1 MRAGVDRVC
10 KVENSGCKLKVRA
23 GGLGRRCQA
32 LLTAKAS
39 PQRISAQECFIC
51 REERTSKARVV
62 DGRMTGSRDF
72 ANAKAILAT
81 NAVKYHVNKLRAQ
94 AWATE
99 HGQALQY
106 AIAKDK
112 ISSVALREKPDLGQD
127 KLSWLQRHDQ
137 DCGALYGVLPLCVG
151 MPITATDHLDRGR
164 GILRGRAGVVVGWV
178 WPSETGERTRKE
190 NNCVWNQLPACILV
204 RFKTKESWRIDGLP
218 EDNVF
223 PVAPQKKPWY
233 LDKGKRR
240 PMLRVT
246 RKQFP
251 LAPGFA
257 TTAHAAQGQTCSE
270 GVLMDMHIGEA
281 GDPLAA
287 YTALTRVK
295 DRQGLFVY
303 RPFAAAPFQKGAK
316 IGRELLLRLWGG
328 EQMDWSYLRAKYR
341 GERQC
346 WECREQKP
354 VGAFTPGR
362 WKRSDEARVCREC
375 MQRHAD
381 ALEPWQC
388 MACKDWKEESA
399 LAETLARPQCT
410 FYRVCHTCEAT
421 KWCDGCSARKT
432 EDKFSR
438 AMWQRKRAGERYC
451 TCCAKKSHGLWTC
464 GGCGTKK
471 RRTEFQ
477 ICQVHTDQPRVQNG
491 KQLCADCR
499 RPSPG
504 HAIAAKAAAWLAPRR
519 AKLAKKEV
527 TERKERILADVWA
540 EIRKK
545 RAMATVEAME
555 DPSAK
560 RQKSDGSAPA
570 VPLQTVEATQ
580 NGDAKA
586 NESAR
591 RA

>member
-164 GILRGRAGVVVGWV
+164 GILRGCAGVVVGWV

-399 LAETLARPQCT
+399 FAETLARPQCT
-410 FYRVCHTCEAT
+410 FYR
-421 KWCDGCSARKT
+421 AR
-432 EDKFSR
+432 R
-438 AMWQRKRAGERYC
+438 RNGAMGA
-451 TCCAKKSHGLWTC
+451 
-464 GGCGTKK
+464 
-471 RRTEFQ
+471 
-477 ICQVHTDQPRVQNG
+477 PRG
-491 KQLCADCR
+491 KQKTNFPEQCGR
-499 RPSPG
+499 
-504 HAIAAKAAAWLAPRR
+504 
-519 AKLAKKEV
+519 
-527 TERKERILADVWA
+527 
-540 EIRKK
+540 
-545 RAMATVEAME
+545 
-555 DPSAK
+555 
-560 RQKSDGSAPA
+560 
-570 VPLQTVEATQ
+570 
-580 NGDAKA
+580 
-586 NESAR
+586 ESAR
-591 RA
+591 ASGTVHVARRNPMACGHAAVAVPKNEGQSFRFARFILTSHVSRTENNSVLTVGGHRRVTQLRPRPRRGWRRGGRN